1 MFSKSLALR
10 ICCQIKQNP
19 SADIVLSSDLLSA
32 WKGVHLIFLL
42 KQNFFLDT
50 HRIEMVKAFWA
61 YIMIIICSHNFL
73 TKVQTTSDSVSFP
86 NLCLGY
92 TEYPFAFKLSSEHF
106 EESSTLFNT
115 KIEKWVPNS
124 LNKLK
129 TLPNPTRYVK
139 NQNTCNRFLTKPS
152 EKTASK

>member
-19 SADIVLSSDLLSA
+19 SADIILSSDLLSA

-42 KQNFFLDT
+42 KPNFFFGHPLDWNG
-50 HRIEMVKAFWA
+50 EAFWA
-61 YIMIIICSHNFL
+61 YIMIIICSHNLL
-73 TKVQTTSDSVSFP
+73 TKVQTTSGSVSFP
-86 NLCLGY
+86 NLYLGY

-115 KIEKWVPNS
+115 NIEKWVPNS
-124 LNKLK
+124 VNKLK
-129 TLPNPTRYVK
+129 TLPNPTWYIK
-139 NQNTCNRFLTKPS
+139 NQNTCNRFLIKPS